1 MPEAQGG
8 VNFSR
13 TARIRSQVGLF
24 LQSWQAGVPATSAH
38 KKGEPPIHATP

>member
-24 LQSWQAGVPATSAH
+24 PQSWQAGVPATSAH
-38 KKGEPPIHATP
+38 KKREPRIRASP